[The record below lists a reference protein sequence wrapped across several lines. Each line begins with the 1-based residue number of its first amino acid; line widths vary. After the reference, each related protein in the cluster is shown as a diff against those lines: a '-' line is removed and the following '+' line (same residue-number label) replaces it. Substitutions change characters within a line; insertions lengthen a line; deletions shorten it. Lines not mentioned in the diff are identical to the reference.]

1 MAQLHLVGT
10 TLSVEAKKNS
20 GDVAD
25 AYGRSA
31 FNRYYYAVYLATRD
45 LLIRFNPKWDVS
57 HAGAPELVER
67 ALPALVRKEAKRLQK
82 INALT
87 HADEQRI
94 SSGVAKAGAAIG
106 ELLRIAYK
114 VRVISDYRPE
124 EQVSFDK
131 STFHLDDHSE
141 GEARSWLSTVEMHK
155 GRILKFGKELELV

>member
-1 MAQLHLVGT
+1 MAFLHLVGT
-10 TLSVEAKKNS
+10 TLSDEAKRNS

-31 FNRYYYAVYLATRD
+31 FNRYYYAAYLATRD

-57 HAGAPELVER
+57 HAGAPELVES

-82 INALT
+82 VDALS
-87 HADEQRI
+87 HSDGQRI
-94 SSGVAKAGAAIG
+94 CSGVASAGAAIG
-106 ELLRIAYK
+106 ELLRTAYK

-124 EQVSFDK
+124 EQVSFEK
-131 STFHLDDHSE
+131 STFHLDAHSE

-155 GRILKFGKELELV
+155 GRILKFGKELEIV

>member
-10 TLSVEAKKNS
+10 TLSDEAKRNS
-20 GDVAD
+20 GDIAD

-31 FNRYYYAVYLATRD
+31 FNRYYYAAYLATRD
-45 LLIRFNPKWDVS
+45 LLIRFKPEWDVS
-57 HAGAPELVER
+57 HAGAPDLVGS

-82 INALT
+82 L
-87 HADEQRI
+87 HAMSQADGQRVI
-94 SSGVAKAGAAIG
+94 RGVASAGAAIG

-124 EQVSFDK
+124 EQVSFYK
-131 STFHLDDHSE
+131 STFHLDAHSE
-141 GEARSWLSTVEMHK
+141 GEARSWLGTVEMHK